1 MGIYRKIDKTVIL
14 HINSHLSVHTS
25 VLKSCVCT
33 RAITF
38 GLCCFGTVFRLHRYT
53 HSRPQSPSFLG
64 HVVGKRGCI
73 LTYLSIL
80 RLIPIQT
87 LVIWLLVGCCE
98 SGCPVI
104 KVTLVKYERRGR
116 IDLGSC
122 PYCLSQE
129 NLLAIPLCMHGGYV
143 GCFLLSIK
151 LINSFL
157 LFLIK
162 KLMHDSLKTNES
174 IFCSSLYY
182 ATHQVVS
189 YPKVIMRRPAYGSL
203 RRLVRGF
210 KIVKS
215 GRYFHTGC

>member
-14 HINSHLSVHTS
+14 HINSQLSVHTS
-25 VLKSCVCT
+25 FIKSCICA
-33 RAITF
+33 RAMT
-38 GLCCFGTVFRLHRYT
+38 LDRCCFGTVFRLHRY
-53 HSRPQSPSFLG
+53 
-64 HVVGKRGCI
+64 CI

-162 KLMHDSLKTNES
+162 KTDAWLVKDKRKYFLLES
-174 IFCSSLYY
+174 ILCNSSSRILSKSYY
-182 ATHQVVS
+182 ETPGLRQLTAVS
-189 YPKVIMRRPAYGSL
+189 PR
-203 RRLVRGF
+203 F
-210 KIVKS
+210 
-215 GRYFHTGC
+215 